1 MAVTA
6 KKVWMNG
13 ELVDFA
19 DANVHVLSHAMHYGS
34 SVFEGIRAYDIGG
47 VPHVVQLRKH
57 TKRLTES
64 AHIYRMEVPYSI
76 EELEAAQIATIKAN
90 EFAACYIRPLVYRG
104 FGAMG
109 VNPLNNPVDVS
120 IAVWEWGAYLGAEAL
135 EQGVDVQV
143 SSWTRFAPN
152 TLPAFAKCGANYMN
166 SQLIKMEAILN
177 GFAEGIALT
186 TEGYVCEG
194 SGENIFLVKD
204 GVLHTPE
211 GGNSILMGITRGM
224 VIDTAREAG
233 YEIIES
239 RIPREMLYLADEV
252 FFTGTASEITPIRS
266 IDRQAVGAGSRGP
279 ITKELQ
285 EKFLGVLNGEK
296 PDTHGWLTP
305 VK

>member
-13 ELVDFA
+13 ELVEFA
-19 DANVHVLSHAMHYGS
+19 DAKVHVLSHAMHYGS

-47 VPHVVQLRKH
+47 TPHIVQLRAH
-57 TKRLTES
+57 TKRLIES

-90 EFAACYIRPLVYRG
+90 EFAACYIRPLVFRG
-104 FGAMG
+104 FGPMG

-166 SQLIKMEAILN
+166 SQLIKMEAVLN

-194 SGENIFLVKD
+194 SGENIFLIKD
-204 GVLHTPE
+204 GVIHTPP
-211 GGNSILMGITRGM
+211 GGNSILMGITRAM
-224 VIDTAREAG
+224 VMQTAREAG
-233 YEIIES
+233 YEVVEG

-266 IDRQAVGAGSRGP
+266 IDRQPVGAGSRGP

-285 EKFLGVLNGEK
+285 EKFLGVLTGER
-296 PDTHGWLTP
+296 PDAHGWLTP
-305 VK
+305 VN

>member
-19 DANVHVLSHAMHYGS
+19 DANVHILSHALHYGS

-57 TKRLTES
+57 TKRLIES

-177 GFAEGIALT
+177 GFVEGIALT

-211 GGNSILMGITRGM
+211 GGNSILMGITRAM
-224 VIDTAREAG
+224 VIDTARASG
-233 YEIIES
+233 YEVIES

-266 IDRQAVGAGSRGP
+266 VDRQAVGAGARGP
-279 ITKELQ
+279 ITQELQ

-296 PDTHGWLTP
+296 PDEHGWLTP
-305 VK
+305 IT